1 MINLGEDPRV
11 LTKDRRTEET
21 EKKGTEISAVPFS
34 GLGVFIS
41 IFGRILPKKSGFTHQ
56 NSPK

>member
-1 MINLGEDPRV
+1 MITLEEDPRV
-11 LTKDRRTEET
+11 LTKDRGTEDT
-21 EKKGTEISAVPFS
+21 EKEGTEISGVPFS

-41 IFGRILPKKSGFTHQ
+41 IFGRIFPKKAGFTHQ